1 MPSNKLKTSG
11 DFIILSIV
19 SVTAKMHK
27 IEEKIKTDIKLN
39 LFFKAQWIEYDFKQ
53 SISWAG
59 LGISFLA

>member
-1 MPSNKLKTSG
+1 M
-11 DFIILSIV
+11 F
-19 SVTAKMHK
+19 VTAKMHK